1 MAEINVLSVEGVS
14 KSFGD
19 RVLFNDLTFGVGLG
33 KKVALIARNGSG
45 KSTLLKIISGKES
58 ADEGNIVFRTGIQV
72 GYLDQDSDFDPEL
85 TVLDAMMNTDH
96 PAVKAIK
103 EYELAVLSGD
113 AEKLNESMHELD
125 ELQAWGIESRIH
137 EIAGRLKLD
146 DL

>member
-58 ADEGNIVFRTGIQV
+58 ADN
-72 GYLDQDSDFDPEL
+72 PNN
-85 TVLDAMMNTDH
+85 TVKNSH
-96 PAVKAIK
+96 SVK
-103 EYELAVLSGD
+103 YVLVCN
-113 AEKLNESMHELD
+113 L
-125 ELQAWGIESRIH
+125 
-137 EIAGRLKLD
+137 
-146 DL
+146 